1 MKKEVDFSTLS
12 KEDLIEMYKKVSE
25 ENEILLAKFKKLQI
39 ENDQNLKALIS
50 LTEKFKIK
58 QANTFGPKTEVIKDD
73 IVFNEAETEIK
84 KITKK
89 QIGRAHV

>member
-58 QANTFGPKTEVIKDD
+58 QANTLDRKSV
-73 IVFNEAETEIK
+73 V
-84 KITKK
+84 
-89 QIGRAHV
+89 

>member
-39 ENDQNLKALIS
+39 ENDQNLSINLS
-50 LTEKFKIK
+50 Y
-58 QANTFGPKTEVIKDD
+58 G
-73 IVFNEAETEIK
+73 EI
-84 KITKK
+84 
-89 QIGRAHV
+89 